1 MEYELYHH
9 GILGMHWGI
18 RTYQNKDGTWTEAGK
33 RRYGSGSGER
43 HSQRDEHSASS
54 RSGSSNIEKKSK
66 SPSVTKE
73 DKKVKKA
80 ENAYTVASGK
90 YYANPTRKNERKMN
104 LAYKELEWAK
114 QDKKNAGIKEKI
126 KQEAGEKSKHRLK
139 LEEHYRQKG
148 MTQEEAEIAA
158 YKRART
164 EKILAVT
171 AGLTVA
177 AAVAYVSYKHY
188 DKFADKVIKSGTVLQ
203 NISTNSNKG
212 VEDAFYAAYKKPDM
226 LKYRGLF
233 GNQLRD
239 RLKFSGSKDGGVFK
253 TTISAKSNIKVASNE
268 NAKKIFIDLVKSDS
282 EYAKNLEAHLEEY
295 GFNPRTAK
303 AADLLKKG
311 IVDDTV
317 WEETN
322 HWLVDHGELGTKISS
337 KLYQKLK
344 DAGYDAILDTND
356 LKYSGYRAKRPVII
370 FNGAEKLSVISS
382 KKLSDVE
389 IDKDAQK
396 ATLKLIRAA
405 SREYAANNAK
415 ELAST
420 VGAPVSVGA
429 AGIGIAK
436 ASEKRSENQIV
447 QQYRK
452 EHPNTK
458 LSYMEILRMQERK
471 KISGEY

>member
-18 RTYQNKDGTWTEAGK
+18 RRFQNKDGTWTEAGK

-43 HSQRDEHSASS
+43 HSQRDEHSTSS

-90 YYANPTRKNERKMN
+90 YYANPTRKNERKMD

-114 QDKKNAGIKEKI
+114 QDKKNTGIKEKI

-177 AAVAYVSYKHY
+177 AAVAYVGYKHY

-212 VEDAFYAAYKKPDM
+212 VEDAFYAAYKKPDT

-233 GNQLRD
+233 ANQLRD
-239 RLKFSGSKDGGVFK
+239 RLGSKDGGVFK

-268 NAKKIFIDLVKSDS
+268 NAKKLFIDLVKSDS
-282 EYAKNLEAHLEEY
+282 EYAKNLEAHLKKNS
-295 GFNPRTAK
+295 FTPRTAK
-303 AADLLKKG
+303 AVDLLNKG

-322 HWLVDHGELGTKISS
+322 SLLIDHSELGTKISS

-344 DAGYDAILDTND
+344 DAGYDAILDIND

-405 SREYAANNAK
+405 SREYAADNAK
-415 ELAST
+415 ELALT
-420 VGAPVSVGA
+420 VGAPIGVGA
-429 AGIGIAK
+429 AGMGIGK
-436 ASEKRSENQIV
+436 ALDKRSENQMV

-458 LSYMEILRMQERK
+458 LSYTEIVRMQERK
-471 KISGEY
+471 RISGEY